1 MEMCEVLIITI
12 DKLLKKKM
20 PMKLEQLVQTKS
32 MMLVYILILTYF
44 EENVR
49 KKSSTKQ
56 RIEKRIVQTIIANK
70 EYGVRLHV

>member
-1 MEMCEVLIITI
+1 MCEVLIITI

-56 RIEKRIVQTIIANK
+56 RTEKRIVQTIIANK